1 MYKQKNQYRK
11 FYLFASLLSLALVNS
26 GCKKEINRDL
36 PSYQIAESE
45 RLFIF
50 SNVDLPANFPLGN
63 TRVATFYAE
72 GVQKYKAQLKS
83 GSNPSAYEWVF
94 VAPQANLYDATNK
107 KAGTHSAGPSWQLT
121 GIADSIFGQQ
131 FSPPRTAVSSD
142 PNGVDWLLLMP
153 KNGKSP
159 SGIFSS
165 VSYIQR
171 IATKGGKAPAIP
183 PQNATDTVDVKYTAI
198 YRFTK
203 KN

>member
-1 MYKQKNQYRK
+1 MFIKKNHSGK
-11 FYLFASLLSLALVNS
+11 LYLFASLLSLAVVNS
-26 GCKKEINRDL
+26 DCKKEIDRDL
-36 PSYQIAESE
+36 PAYQIAESE
-45 RLFIF
+45 KLFIF

-63 TRVATFYAE
+63 SRVATFYAE

-107 KAGTHSAGPSWQLT
+107 KKGTHSAGPSWQLT
-121 GIADSIFGQQ
+121 GTADSIFGQQ

-159 SGIFSS
+159 TGIFSS

-171 IATKGGKAPAIP
+171 IATKGGKAPLIAP
-183 PQNATDTVDVKYTAI
+183 VNASDTINVRYTAI